1 MRRPLAEDA
10 TSRAHHTAVSTG
22 PAAASPTPGRDERG
36 LVALAVALSVC
47 AVLFLSG
54 ILVFQVASF
63 NQGDSSLRRIQAQ
76 ALYAAE
82 GGLDRA
88 YQALQS
94 AATSSQLPCGPLTE
108 NFATGPAQSSYSASI
123 AYFDTFPPTDASLT
137 CTSGSG
143 PPATVVAAEVISTG
157 KAAPNTAQNTSQYME
172 ALIKI
177 TPGSV
182 SGSVFDKAVFSNQT
196 MAGSNNGTIYGQSGN
211 DANVYTNGNVN
222 CGNGF
227 SDQGSVTTE
236 GTFTGTNNCTVNG
249 NVTAVGDITLSNNT
263 TIGGNATSTGS
274 SGCSQ
279 QGNVTMSNNA
289 IVDQSAYAYCNITL
303 NNNATVA
310 HNKVANDKTLAAP
323 TAETFPVVPMP
334 AITSQTW
341 SNAGYTNQITDNSCT
356 PTGVYADIANMATA
370 SAPTLIETS
379 CALSWGGNTTVN
391 LKQNLAIFSTGGFTM
406 SNNTTWQ
413 STSGATRQL
422 FIVVPSVVGG
432 TQTTCSN
439 GQPGITFQNN
449 TTFASTVQVLDYT
462 PCTITISNN
471 STGYGQVYGGQVNA
485 SNNFTAHFVPMTI
498 PGASGGGQSIS
509 STTIAVVYERQLS
522 SLAAA

>member
-1 MRRPLAEDA
+1 MKRSPAVA
-10 TSRAHHTAVSTG
+10 RAA
-22 PAAASPTPGRDERG
+22 DEEG
-36 LVALAVALSVC
+36 LVALAVALAVC
-47 AVLFLSG
+47 SVLFLSG
-54 ILVFQVASF
+54 ILAFQVASF
-63 NQGDSSLRRIQAQ
+63 NQSDSSARRIQVQ

-94 AATSSQLPCGPLTE
+94 AATAAQLPCGPLTE
-108 NFATGPAQSSYSASI
+108 NLATSPASSSYSAAI
-123 AYFDTFPPTDASLT
+123 TYYDTFPPTDSPLS

-157 KAAPNTAQNTSQYME
+157 KTAKGTAQATSQYME

-182 SGSVFDKAVFSNQT
+182 SGSVFDKAIFSNQT
-196 MAGSNNGTIYGQSGN
+196 MAGSNNGTVYGNSGN

-227 SDQGSVTTE
+227 ADQGSVTAE

-249 NVTAVGDITLSNNT
+249 NVTAVGNITLSNNT
-263 TIGGNATSTGS
+263 TIGGNASSTGN
-274 SGCSQ
+274 SGCPQ
-279 QGNVTMSNNA
+279 QGNITMSNSA
-289 IVDQSAYAYCNITL
+289 TVDQSAYAYCSITL
-303 NNNATVA
+303 SSNATVV
-310 HNKVANDKTLAAP
+310 HNKVANDITLTNP
-323 TAETFPVVPMP
+323 PAETFPVVPMP
-334 AITSQTW
+334 AIPSQTW
-341 SNAGYTNQITDNSCT
+341 TNAGYTNQITDNNCT
-356 PTGVYADIANMATA
+356 ATGVYLDITNMATA

-379 CALSWGGNTTVN
+379 CALSWSGNATLLLN
-391 LKQNLAIFSTGGFTM
+391 QNLAIFSTGGFIM

-413 STSGATRQL
+413 STNTTTRQL
-422 FIVVPSVVGG
+422 YFIVPSVVGT
-432 TQTTCSN
+432 TQTTCTN

-449 TTFASTVQVLDYT
+449 TTFANSVDVLDYS

-471 STGYGQVYGGQVNA
+471 STGYGQVYAGQVNA
-485 SNNFTAHFVPMTI
+485 SSNFTTHYQPMSL
-498 PGASGGGQSIS
+498 PGASGGGQSVS
-509 STTIAVVYERQLS
+509 ATTIAVVYERQLS

>member
-1 MRRPLAEDA
+1 MIR
-10 TSRAHHTAVSTG
+10 S
-22 PAAASPTPGRDERG
+22 PAAVATADPVADPTATVALSDEQG

-63 NQGDSSLRRIQAQ
+63 NQSDSSLRRIQAQ

-82 GGLDRA
+82 GGLDRV

-108 NFATGPAQSSYSASI
+108 SFATGPARSSYSATI
-123 AYFDTFPPTDASLT
+123 AYYDTFPPNDAALT
-137 CTSGSG
+137 CNSGSG

-157 KAAPNTAQNTSQYME
+157 KAAPSTAQNTSQYME

-182 SGSVFDKAVFSNQT
+182 AGSVFDKAVFSNQT
-196 MAGSNNGTIYGQSGN
+196 MTGSNNGTIYGQSGN

-227 SDQGSVTTE
+227 ADQGSVTAE
-236 GTFTGTNNCTVNG
+236 GTFTGTDNCQVNG
-249 NVTAVGDITLSNNT
+249 NVTAVGNITLSNST
-263 TIGGNATSTGS
+263 TIGGNVTSTGG

-279 QGNVTMSNNA
+279 QGNITMSNNA
-289 IVDQSAYAYCNITL
+289 VVDQSAYAYCSITL
-303 NNNATVA
+303 NNNASVA
-310 HNKVANDKTLAAP
+310 HNKVANDTTLTNP
-323 TAETFPVVPMP
+323 TAETMPVVPMP
-334 AITSQTW
+334 TITSQTW
-341 SNAGYTNQITDNSCT
+341 TNAGYTNQITDNNCT
-356 PTGVYADIANMATA
+356 AAGVYTDINNMATA
-370 SAPTLIETS
+370 SAPTLVETS
-379 CALSWGGNTTVN
+379 CALSWSGNTTIKLN
-391 LKQNLAIFSTGGFTM
+391 QNLAVFSTGGFTM

-413 STSGATRQL
+413 STNGTTRQL
-422 FIVVPSVVGG
+422 YFAVPSVVGS
-432 TQTTCSN
+432 TQTTCSS

-449 TTFASTVQVLDYT
+449 TTFASTVDVLDYT

-471 STGYGQVYGGQVNA
+471 STGYGQIYGGQVNA
-485 SNNFTAHFVPMTI
+485 ANIFTAHYVPMSL
-498 PGASGGGQSIS
+498 PGATGGGQSVS

>member
-1 MRRPLAEDA
+1 MSFPIIRIREEGA
-10 TSRAHHTAVSTG
+10 RQ
-22 PAAASPTPGRDERG
+22 DEQG

-54 ILVFQVASF
+54 LLVFQVASF
-63 NQGDSSLRRIQAQ
+63 NQADSSLRRIQAQ
-76 ALYAAE
+76 SLYAAE

-94 AATSSQLPCGPLTE
+94 AATSAQLPCGPLTE

-123 AYFDTFPPTDASLT
+123 SYFDTFPPTDAALA
-137 CTSGSG
+137 CTSGHG

-157 KAAPNTAQNTSQYME
+157 RAAPNTAQNTAQYME

-182 SGSVFDKAVFSNQT
+182 SGSVFDKALFSNQT

-227 SDQGSVTTE
+227 SDQGSVTAE

-249 NVTAVGDITLSNNT
+249 NVTAVGNVILSDNS
-263 TIGGNATSTGS
+263 TIGGNVTSTGN
-274 SGCSQ
+274 SGCPQ
-279 QGNVTMSNNA
+279 QGNITMSNFA
-289 IVDQSAYAYCNITL
+289 VVDQSAYAYCSISL
-303 NNNATVA
+303 NNNASIA
-310 HNKVANDKTLAAP
+310 HSKVANDTTLVNP

-334 AITSQTW
+334 TITSQTW
-341 SNAGYTNQITDNSCT
+341 TNAGYTNQITDNTCT
-356 PTGVYADIANMATA
+356 AAGVYADILNMATA

-379 CALSWGGNTTVN
+379 CALSWSGNTTISLN
-391 LKQNLAIFSTGGFTM
+391 QNLAVFSTGGFTM

-413 STSGATRQL
+413 STNATTRQL
-422 FIVVPSVVGG
+422 YLIVPSVVGS
-432 TQTTCSN
+432 TQTTCTS

-449 TTFASTVQVLDYT
+449 TTFATSVQVLDYT
-462 PCTITISNN
+462 PCTISIGNN
-471 STGYGQVYGGQVNA
+471 STGYGQVYGGQVAA
-485 SNNFTAHFVPMTI
+485 SNNFTAHYVPMTL
-498 PGASGGGQSIS
+498 PGATGGGQSVS